1 MKEIL
6 MKSSDATVTLEGA
19 LIQHGPL
26 NDRIYLMD
34 LGSAEPRTLVPKLV
48 ELAKEK
54 KYGKVFA
61 KIPQSA
67 KEPFFEEG
75 FSLEASIES
84 LYGGKEDA
92 IFLGLFLD
100 EKRTYE
106 PLAERYEE
114 IITLA
119 FSKET
124 IDDTKGASVRLC
136 TKDDATEMARLYRTI
151 FASYPFP
158 IDDPAF
164 IRDSMDEHT
173 VYAAIEEDGVLVALA
188 SGECNVSSARQY
200 AEMTDFATLSDARGN
215 GYALELLQFLEET
228 LHKRGILTFYTI
240 ARAVSA
246 GMNITFAKAGYSY
259 GGRLKNNT
267 NIAGKIESM
276 NVWYKNT

>member
-1 MKEIL
+1 MKDSL
-6 MKSSDATVTLEGA
+6 MKSCDATVTLEGA
-19 LIQHGPL
+19 LFQNGPL

-124 IDDTKGASVRLC
+124 IDDTKGASVLLC

>member
-1 MKEIL
+1 MKNRDI
-6 MKSSDATVTLEGA
+6 TVTVEGA
-19 LIQHGPL
+19 LVQHGPD

-34 LGSAEPRTLVPKLV
+34 LGSADPRRLVPKLV
-48 ELAKEK
+48 DYAKEK

-67 KEPFFEEG
+67 KEPFFEAG
-75 FSLEASIES
+75 FSLEASVES

-92 IFLGLFLD
+92 LFLGLFLD
-100 EKRTYE
+100 EARQHEALADTYE
-106 PLAERYEE
+106 ELQ
-114 IITLA
+114 TLA
-119 FSKET
+119 L
-124 IDDTKGASVRLC
+124 TKDSIEYTKAASARLC
-136 TKDDATEMARLYRTI
+136 TKDDALEMAKLYRSI

-158 IDDPAF
+158 IDDPDF
-164 IRDSMDEHT
+164 IRQSMDEQT

-188 SGECNVSSARQY
+188 SGECEFGVGKQY
-200 AEMTDFATLSDARGN
+200 AEMTDFATIPDARGN
-215 GYALELLQFLEET
+215 GYALELLHFLEET
-228 LHKRGILTFYTI
+228 LRKRGILTFYTI